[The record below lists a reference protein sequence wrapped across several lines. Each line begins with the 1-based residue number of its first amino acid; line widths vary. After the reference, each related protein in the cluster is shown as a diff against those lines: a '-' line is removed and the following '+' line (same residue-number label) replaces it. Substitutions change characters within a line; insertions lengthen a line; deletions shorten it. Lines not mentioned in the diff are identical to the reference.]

1 MILIS
6 ILRYTS
12 AFETEKKL
20 SRGFNLKAIN
30 LEIFQ
35 LTKSAPVSGTNSMIF
50 DMTCF
55 TKPELTEVL

>member
-6 ILRYTS
+6 ILRYMS

-20 SRGFNLKAIN
+20 SSGFNLTEVN
-30 LEIFQ
+30 LEVFQ
-35 LTKSAPVSGTNSMIF
+35 LTKSAPVCGKNSMIF

-55 TKPELTEVL
+55 TKPELT